1 MMRLIIFAILFVFAS
16 LDATAQMIRRA
27 DNGAVTLIAHGFE
40 PPANSL
46 VLKKGDVAWTET
58 VSPAHLVRTTDTRPE
73 RKRPNT
79 AAIEA
84 GTVLFGMNIQSG
96 MAYCPPINY
105 QANTA
110 RVQCLQDLD
119 DDGKFDA
126 AYVTKQYS
134 IDTQFLS
141 VWIHDLAGLNSK
153 VGYEPVQDTAQGPSG
168 QIELRF
174 DGIRKSKPSFRLYVE
189 NERIDDRVYC
199 TPLTDTTCAMMGV
212 RLTYSMADKKT
223 MEITSMALAES
234 RVFSVRSEY
243 NG

>member
-1 MMRLIIFAILFVFAS
+1 MRLFVFALLFSFAS
-16 LDATAQMIRRA
+16 LNAAAQMIKRA

-40 PPANSL
+40 PPAASL
-46 VLKKGDVAWTET
+46 VLTKGDVAWTET
-58 VSPAHLVRTTDTRPE
+58 VSPAFLVRTTDTRPL
-73 RKRPNT
+73 RTRPKT

-84 GTVLFGMNIQSG
+84 GTVLFGMSIQSG
-96 MAYCPPINY
+96 MAYCPPIDY
-105 QANTA
+105 EANTA

-134 IDTQFLS
+134 VDTQFLS
-141 VWIHDLAGLNSK
+141 VWVHELAGLNNK
-153 VGYEPVQDTAQGPSG
+153 VGYEPVQDASQGPSG

-174 DGIRKSKPSFRLYVE
+174 DGVRKSKPSFRLYVE
-189 NERIDDRVYC
+189 NERIDDRIYC
-199 TPLTDTTCAMMGV
+199 TPLTDNTCAMMGV
-212 RLTYSMADKKT
+212 QLTYSMVDKKT
-223 MEITSMALAES
+223 MEITSMALADN